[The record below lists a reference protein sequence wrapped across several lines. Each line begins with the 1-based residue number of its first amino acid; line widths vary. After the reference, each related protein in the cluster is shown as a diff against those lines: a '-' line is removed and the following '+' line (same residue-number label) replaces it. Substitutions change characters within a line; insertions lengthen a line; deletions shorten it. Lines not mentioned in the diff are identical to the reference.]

1 MIKNL
6 DLSDF
11 TNSASSSFIPKY
23 YGEALVALAK
33 ENPRVVTL
41 TGDLAP
47 ATETDLF
54 REVFPSRFFTSR
66 IAEANMIGLSAGMAR
81 CGDMP
86 FVHSFSVFLT
96 RRAFDQVAMQIA
108 YPQLNVKLAGFL
120 PGLTTLLGV
129 SHQAIDDLALM
140 RVLPNMTII
149 EPSSG
154 KQTAAAV
161 RAAAEIKG
169 PVYLRLHK
177 DKREIAN
184 AEFEQDL
191 EVGKGQLLLEGDDAI
206 IFASGLMVAEALI
219 AADLLSS
226 SGIKVSVANMHTLK
240 PFDSIFVMKHAIRTG
255 VVVTAENHSIIGG
268 LGSTVAE
275 VLTEDPSGALI
286 KFKRIGILDTF
297 AEGGSTSYLFNKY
310 GLSAKHISG
319 AVLKLF
325 KGRDINN

>member
-6 DLSDF
+6 HLNDF
-11 TNSASSSFIPKY
+11 TDTVGSSSIPKY

-33 ENPRVVTL
+33 EDSRVVTL

-47 ATETDLF
+47 ATESDLF
-54 REVFPSRFFTSR
+54 REAFPSRFFTSG
-66 IAEANMIGLSAGMAR
+66 IAEANMIGLAAGMAR

-96 RRAFDQVAMQIA
+96 RRAYDQIAMQIA

-154 KQTAAAV
+154 KQIAAAV
-161 RAAAEIKG
+161 RAAAQIEG

-177 DKREIAN
+177 DKTVINN
-184 AEFEQDL
+184 AEVEQNL
-191 EVGKGQLLLEGDDAI
+191 EVGKGQLLLDGDDAV
-206 IFASGLMVAEALI
+206 IFASGYMVAEALA
-219 AADLLSS
+219 AADLLFK

-240 PFDSIFVMKHAIRTG
+240 PFDTNFVLEHAIRTG
-255 VVVTAENHSIIGG
+255 VVVTAENHSVIGG
-268 LGSTVAE
+268 IGSAVAE
-275 VLTEDPSGALI
+275 VLAEDSSGASI
-286 KFKRIGILDTF
+286 KFKRIGIADTF
-297 AEGGSTSYLFNKY
+297 AEGGTTNYLFNKY
-310 GLSAKHISG
+310 GLSANHVSD
-319 AVLKLF
+319 AVLKLLNV
-325 KGRDINN
+325 GS

>member
-1 MIKNL
+1 MKKNL
-6 DLSDF
+6 HLGDF
-11 TNSASSSFIPKY
+11 TNSASSSLIPKY

-33 ENPRVVTL
+33 ENPKVVTI

-47 ATETDLF
+47 ATESDLF
-54 REVFPSRFFTSR
+54 REAFPSRFFASG
-66 IAEANMIGLSAGMAR
+66 IAEANMIGLAAGMAR
-81 CGDMP
+81 GGDVP

-96 RRAFDQVAMQIA
+96 RRAFDQIAMQIA

-161 RAAAEIKG
+161 RAAAQIEG

-177 DKREIAN
+177 DKTIISE
-184 AEFEQDL
+184 AEVEQNL
-191 EVGKGQLLLEGDDAI
+191 EVGKGQLLLDGDDAI
-206 IFASGLMVAEALI
+206 IFASGHMVAEALV
-219 AADLLSS
+219 AADLLSK

-240 PFDSIFVMKHAIRTG
+240 PFDTNFVMQHAIRTG
-255 VVVTAENHSIIGG
+255 VVVTAENHSVIGG
-268 LGSTVAE
+268 LGSAVAE
-275 VLTEDPSGALI
+275 VLAEDPSGASI
-286 KFKRIGILDTF
+286 KFKRIGVADTF
-297 AEGGSTSYLFNKY
+297 AEGGTMKYLFKKY
-310 GLSAKHISG
+310 GLSAKHISD
-319 AVLKLF
+319 AVLKLS
-325 KGRDINN
+325 KLEL

>member
-1 MIKNL
+1 MKKNL
-6 DLSDF
+6 HLSDF
-11 TNSASSSFIPKY
+11 TNSASSSLIPKY

-33 ENPRVVTL
+33 ENPKVVTI

-47 ATETDLF
+47 ATESDLF
-54 REVFPSRFFTSR
+54 REAFPSRFFASG
-66 IAEANMIGLSAGMAR
+66 IAEANMIGLAAGMAR
-81 CGDMP
+81 GGDVP

-96 RRAFDQVAMQIA
+96 RRAFDQIAMQIA

-161 RAAAEIKG
+161 RAAAQIEG

-177 DKREIAN
+177 DKTIIRDADMDQN
-184 AEFEQDL
+184 L
-191 EVGKGQLLLEGDDAI
+191 EVGKGQLLLDGEDAI
-206 IFASGLMVAEALI
+206 IFASGHMVAEALV
-219 AADLLSS
+219 AADLLSK
-226 SGIKVSVANMHTLK
+226 SGIKVSVANIHTLK
-240 PFDSIFVMKHAIRTG
+240 PFDTTFVMQHAIRTG

-268 LGSTVAE
+268 LGSAVAE
-275 VLTEDPSGALI
+275 VLAEDPSGASI
-286 KFKRIGILDTF
+286 KFKRIGVADTF
-297 AEGGSTSYLFNKY
+297 AEGGTMKYLFKKY
-310 GLSAKHISG
+310 GLSAKHISD
-319 AVLKLF
+319 AVLKLA
-325 KGRDINN
+325 KVEL